1 MKAALILKLSLLVPF
16 SQAETALRKVAM
28 PKFDDPF
35 LSYYERER
43 ASLLQQLEGLQ
54 SGKWRVLNHAV
65 DITSECIESTEK
77 KIGELDALADEL
89 ARAPLLDLGPR

>member
-1 MKAALILKLSLLVPF
+1 
-16 SQAETALRKVAM
+16 M

-43 ASLLQQLEGLQ
+43 ARLLQQLEGLQ

>member
-1 MKAALILKLSLLVPF
+1 M
-16 SQAETALRKVAM
+16 T
-28 PKFDDPF
+28 KFDDPF

-54 SGKWRVLNHAV
+54 SGRWKVLDRAV
-65 DITSECIESTEK
+65 DITPEWIESTEK
-77 KIGELDALADEL
+77 KIAELDALADEL